1 MEPHDAPE
9 AGAAQHPLTSG
20 PRLAKNA
27 AWNLVAQGAPLGV
40 ALVAIPLLL
49 HRIGIERLGVLTLI
63 WALVGYAS
71 LFDFGF
77 GRALTKLIAERL
89 GRGNHEAIGTL
100 FWTGLALLLAVGLT
114 GSCLLLLVALPWLV
128 HGPLNVTPALV
139 GETRAAF
146 QVVALGIPFV
156 IVGAGLRGTLEAH
169 QRFRAI
175 ALVSGILGTFTF
187 LGPLVALW
195 LFAEHLGWMAAAVVI
210 SRALAAAL
218 YFTCCLELPGL
229 RYPRWSRADIQ
240 PLVGFGSWMTIT
252 NLVGPIM
259 DNMDRFLLGVLAS
272 VSVVAYYATPF
283 DVVTR
288 ALLIPVALTGVL
300 FPAFSTA
307 LTEDA
312 PRVRTLFLSATRYVF
327 LAIVPISLLV
337 AMFAREGLTLWLGS
351 AFAAR
356 SERIVQWLA
365 AGVLVSALS
374 KVPYALLQGIG
385 RPDLTALAHVA
396 ELPLYLLAAWALI
409 GAHGAEGAAIAWT
422 LRVLLD
428 SAILFYFACRQ
439 LPDTGRRLAPLGCL
453 LAGTLTALYLIARA
467 ESAPVRILLGGLS
480 IVAFLLTARI
490 WIVDRGE
497 LERLLGHF
505 TGSRARRQVS

>member
-1 MEPHDAPE
+1 M
-9 AGAAQHPLTSG
+9 
-20 PRLAKNA
+20 
-27 AWNLVAQGAPLGV
+27 
-40 ALVAIPLLL
+40 
-49 HRIGIERLGVLTLI
+49 
-63 WALVGYAS
+63 
-71 LFDFGF
+71 
-77 GRALTKLIAERL
+77 
-89 GRGNHEAIGTL
+89 L
-100 FWTGLALLLAVGLT
+100 FWTGLALLLVVGVA
-114 GSCLLLLVALPWLV
+114 GGLLLLVVLPWLV
-128 HGPLNVTPALV
+128 HGPLNITATLAS
-139 GETRAAF
+139 ETSAAF

-156 IVGAGLRGTLEAH
+156 IVGAGLRGVLEGH

-175 ALVSGILGTFTF
+175 ALVSGILGAFTF
-187 LGPLVALW
+187 LGPLVAVW
-195 LFAEHLGWMAAAVVI
+195 LYDEPLASMAAAVVI

-218 YFTCCLELPGL
+218 YFACCLELPGL
-229 RYPRWSRADIQ
+229 RRPRWSGADIQ

-259 DNMDRFLLGVLAS
+259 DNMDRFLLGILAS

-307 LTEDA
+307 LTQDA
-312 PRVRTLFLSATRYVF
+312 PRVRTLFVSATRYVF
-327 LAIVPISLLV
+327 LAIVPISLLFTT
-337 AMFAREGLTLWLGS
+337 FAREGLTLWLGS
-351 AFAAR
+351 AFATR

-374 KVPYALLQGIG
+374 KGIG
-385 RPDLTALAHVA
+385 RPDLTALAHVT

-409 GAHGAEGAAIAWT
+409 GAHGAEGAAMAWT

-428 SAILFYFACRQ
+428 GAILFYFACRH
-439 LPDTGRRLAPLGCL
+439 LPDAGRRLTPLGWML
-453 LAGTLTALYLIARA
+453 VGTLAAVYLVARA
-467 ESAPVRILLGGLS
+467 ALAPVRILLGSLS
-480 IVAFLLTARI
+480 IVAFLLAARI

-505 TGSRARRQVS
+505 VGSHARRHVS